1 MAELEELDEA
11 LAQEENGRASDRM
24 RHAVELV
31 SAERRGFCDHRIVD
45 ALLTAKVD
53 ACECAG
59 IAVSCT
65 LDIPDD
71 LLVPGV
77 ELCAVFS
84 NLLDNALRA
93 CEEVHSTEKREAS
106 IEIKAHVAGESKTR
120 RGHEFRGR
128 GLAEHGWGLSILGAI
143 AQRRDGSLHTEC
155 ADGRFVAKVALRLAE
170 DSAAAGVTDVYAL

>member
-1 MAELEELDEA
+1 
-11 LAQEENGRASDRM
+11 M

-71 LLVPGV
+71 LPVPGV

-106 IEIKAHVAGESKTR
+106 IAIKAHVAGGYLLVEVVNDCVAGESKTR